1 MITASSQ
8 IDRSRAG
15 NMIRFRERTGPKSV
29 SLHLVHSD
37 VDSDESLLT
46 SGISLEGQ
54 EGDWI
59 ER

>member
-1 MITASSQ
+1 
-8 IDRSRAG
+8 
-15 NMIRFRERTGPKSV
+15 MIRFRERTGPKSV